1 MQIRRIQVANFGKL
15 HDIELDFSDGFQTIT
30 GENGWG
36 KSTMAAFIKAML
48 YGMEATTRRSLLE
61 NERRHYQPWQGG
73 TYGGSMEFTAGG
85 KMYRVERTFGSKEKD
100 DTFALYDLSTGLL
113 STDYSDRLGED
124 LFHIDRGAWERSCYL
139 GQRKLE
145 VLVNDSL
152 HARLSHAA
160 EDAGDIENYERAAAS
175 LEERMKFLKKTGNRG
190 EIARLQEERRQVR
203 EQIEAY
209 ETQQEKLW
217 QAQRELLE
225 KRLQEQEEKL
235 QEANVRLAG
244 YEELPMK
251 EQELDQLREQI
262 FRCRAARER
271 EQAAG
276 QQYMQAQK
284 QEERQKAELEA
295 VREQAQEQK
304 HSDRK
309 WMLAGVIGLIVM
321 LVGIVLVVCRYAAN
335 PSVAGTALQAGN
347 ITGFSGDGLVI
358 ALAIMLLLF
367 GLAATI
373 TAFLQLSRSQRAY
386 HLAKEIYNQQ
396 LTELQQYQKQIRQL
410 KKQWEAAE
418 AFRKEQEQA
427 PILQKLRKATG
438 YDMEQ
443 LPDGEALEQCWQ
455 RERER
460 SREFQNLRASCEN
473 QRKEVRK
480 YQQELAAYEQQGK
493 NGGQTEV
500 RLELEEKLTELTEQI
515 QESERKYE
523 LLSRT
528 LELLKAARDRFLGRY
543 LTTLKEKTAEY
554 LLILEPAWK
563 DSIEMDVD
571 LKIRIRQQGILR
583 DPEYF
588 STGWQD
594 LFRLAQ
600 RFALM
605 DALCEGESSV
615 AILDDPFVNLD
626 EEKRAR
632 ALELLNQIG
641 KQRQIIYFTCRR

>member
-1 MQIRRIQVANFGKL
+1 MQIRRIQIADFGKL
-15 HDIELDFSDGFQTIT
+15 HDMELDFSEGFQTIT

-85 KMYRVERTFGSKEKD
+85 KNYRAERTFGGKEKD

-113 STDYSDRLGED
+113 STDYSERLGEE

-152 HARLSHAA
+152 HARLSHAE
-160 EDAGDIENYERAAAS
+160 EDAGDIENYERAAVS

-190 EIARLQEERRQVR
+190 EIARIQEERRQVR

-209 ETQQEKLW
+209 ESQQEKLW
-217 QAQRELLE
+217 KAQKELLE
-225 KRLQEQEEKL
+225 KRLKEQEDKL

-262 FRCRAARER
+262 FRFQAAKER
-271 EQAAG
+271 EQTAK

-284 QEERQKAELEA
+284 QEERRKAELEE
-295 VREQAQEQK
+295 VREHAQEQK
-304 HSDRK
+304 HGDRK
-309 WMLAGVIGLIVM
+309 WMLTGVLGLIAM
-321 LVGIVLVVCRYAAN
+321 LTGIVLMVCCYAAN
-335 PSVAGTALQAGN
+335 RSVAALQARYVAE
-347 ITGFSGDGLVI
+347 FSGDIFMTALFVI
-358 ALAIMLLLF
+358 LILL

-373 TAFLQLSRSQRAY
+373 TSFLQLSRNQRSC
-386 HLAKEIYNQQ
+386 HLAKEIYNQRV
-396 LTELQQYQKQIRQL
+396 TELQQHQKQSRQL
-410 KKQWEAAE
+410 KKQWDEAE
-418 AFRKEQEQA
+418 AERKEQEQN
-427 PILQKLRKATG
+427 PILQKLREATG
-438 YDMEQ
+438 YGMEQ
-443 LPDGEALEQCWQ
+443 LPDGETLEQCWQ

-460 SREFQNLRASCEN
+460 SREFQNLRQSCEN
-473 QRKEVRK
+473 QRKEIRK
-480 YQQELAAYEQQGK
+480 CQQELASYEQQGK
-493 NGGQTEV
+493 HVGQTEV
-500 RLELEEKLTELTEQI
+500 RLELEEKLTDLSEQI
-515 QESERKYE
+515 QELERKYE

-528 LELLKAARDRFLGRY
+528 LELLKTARDRFLGRY

-554 LLILEPAWK
+554 LAILEPAWK
-563 DSIEMDVD
+563 DSVEMDVN
-571 LKIRIRQQGILR
+571 LKLRIRQQGILR

-632 ALELLNQIG
+632 TLKLLNQIG

>member
-1 MQIRRIQVANFGKL
+1 MQIRRIQIADFGKL
-15 HDIELDFSDGFQTIT
+15 HDMELDFSEGFQTIT

-73 TYGGSMEFTAGG
+73 AYGGSMEFTADG
-85 KMYRVERTFGSKEKD
+85 KTYRAERTFGSKEKD

-113 STDYSDRLGED
+113 STDYSERLGEE

-152 HARLSHAA
+152 HARLSHAE

-190 EIARLQEERRQVR
+190 EIAKLQEERRQVR
-203 EQIEAY
+203 EQMEAY
-209 ETQQEKLW
+209 EIQQEKLW
-217 QAQRELLE
+217 KAQQELLE
-225 KRLQEQEEKL
+225 KRLKEQEEKL

-251 EQELDQLREQI
+251 EQELDRLREQI
-262 FRCRAARER
+262 FRFQAAQER
-271 EQAAG
+271 EQTAK

-284 QEERQKAELEA
+284 QEERRKAELEE
-295 VREQAQEQK
+295 VRECAQEQK
-304 HSDRK
+304 YSDRK
-309 WMLAGVIGLIVM
+309 WMLTGVTGLIVM
-321 LVGIVLVVCRYAAN
+321 LTGMVLMVCCF
-335 PSVAGTALQAGN
+335 SDIIFMTALFG
-347 ITGFSGDGLVI
+347 ILILLGLV
-358 ALAIMLLLF
+358 L
-367 GLAATI
+367 TI
-373 TAFLQLSRSQRAY
+373 TSFLQLFRNQRSC
-386 HLAKEIYNQQ
+386 HLAKEIYNQRVA
-396 LTELQQYQKQIRQL
+396 ELQQYQKQSKQL
-410 KKQWEAAE
+410 KKQWDEAE
-418 AFRKEQEQA
+418 AERKEQEQD

-438 YDMEQ
+438 YVMEQ
-443 LPDGEALEQCWQ
+443 LPDGEILEQCWQ

-460 SREFQNLRASCEN
+460 SREFQNLRQSCEN
-473 QRKEVRK
+473 HRKEVRK
-480 YQQELAAYEQQGK
+480 CQQELDSYEQQGK
-493 NGGQTEV
+493 HVGQTEV
-500 RLELEEKLTELTEQI
+500 RLELEEKLTDLSEQI
-515 QESERKYE
+515 QELEQKYE

-528 LELLKAARDRFLGRY
+528 LELLKTARDRFLGRY

-554 LLILEPAWK
+554 LAILEPAWK
-563 DSIEMDVD
+563 DSIEMDVN
-571 LKIRIRQQGILR
+571 LKLRIRQQGLLR

-632 ALELLNQIG
+632 TLELLNQIG

>member
-1 MQIRRIQVANFGKL
+1 MQIRRIQVADFGKL

-73 TYGGSMEFTAGG
+73 TYGGSMEFSAGG

-113 STDYSDRLGED
+113 STDYSERLGED

-152 HARLSHAA
+152 HARLSHAE

-262 FRCRAARER
+262 FRCQAARER
-271 EQAAG
+271 EQSAE
-276 QQYMQAQK
+276 QQYTQAEQR
-284 QEERQKAELEA
+284 EERQKAELEA
-295 VREQAQEQK
+295 VRESAQGQRK
-304 HSDRK
+304 NDRK
-309 WMLAGVIGLIVM
+309 WMLTGGIGLVM
-321 LVGIVLVVCRYAAN
+321 LLVGIIVVFTDNIFGTVL
-335 PSVAGTALQAGN
+335 SVIL
-347 ITGFSGDGLVI
+347 I
-358 ALAIMLLLF
+358 LL
-367 GLAATI
+367 GLAVTI
-373 TAFLQLSRSQRAY
+373 TAFLQLSRSQRSY
-386 HLAKEIYNQQ
+386 HLAKETYHQQ
-396 LTELQQYQKQIRQL
+396 LTELQQYQKQVKQL

-438 YDMEQ
+438 YGMEQ
-443 LPDGEALEQCWQ
+443 LPDGEVLEQCWQ

-480 YQQELAAYEQQGK
+480 CQQELAAYEQRGK
-493 NGGQTEV
+493 NAEQTEV
-500 RLELEEKLTELTEQI
+500 RMELEEKLMDLSEQI

-523 LLSRT
+523 LLFRT
-528 LELLKAARDRFLGRY
+528 LELLKTARDRFLGRY

-554 LLILEPAWK
+554 LSILEPAWK

-571 LKIRIRQQGILR
+571 LKIRIRQQGVLR

>member
-1 MQIRRIQVANFGKL
+1 M
-15 HDIELDFSDGFQTIT
+15 
-30 GENGWG
+30 
-36 KSTMAAFIKAML
+36 
-48 YGMEATTRRSLLE
+48 
-61 NERRHYQPWQGG
+61 GG
-73 TYGGSMEFTAGG
+73 
-85 KMYRVERTFGSKEKD
+85 
-100 DTFALYDLSTGLL
+100 
-113 STDYSDRLGED
+113 
-124 LFHIDRGAWERSCYL
+124 
-139 GQRKLE
+139 
-145 VLVNDSL
+145 
-152 HARLSHAA
+152 
-160 EDAGDIENYERAAAS
+160 
-175 LEERMKFLKKTGNRG
+175 
-190 EIARLQEERRQVR
+190 
-203 EQIEAY
+203 
-209 ETQQEKLW
+209 
-217 QAQRELLE
+217 
-225 KRLQEQEEKL
+225 
-235 QEANVRLAG
+235 
-244 YEELPMK
+244 
-251 EQELDQLREQI
+251 
-262 FRCRAARER
+262 
-271 EQAAG
+271 
-276 QQYMQAQK
+276 
-284 QEERQKAELEA
+284 
-295 VREQAQEQK
+295 
-304 HSDRK
+304 
-309 WMLAGVIGLIVM
+309 IGLIVM
-321 LVGIVLVVCRYAAN
+321 LAGIVLVVCHYAVNRSA
-335 PSVAGTALQAGN
+335 VGTELQAGN
-347 ITGFSGDGLVI
+347 IAVFTDNIFGTGLPIILILLGLT
-358 ALAIMLLLF
+358 
-367 GLAATI
+367 ATI
-373 TAFLQLSRSQRAY
+373 TAFLQLSRSQRSY
-386 HLAKEIYNQQ
+386 HLAKETYNQH
-396 LTELQQYQKQIRQL
+396 LTELQQYQKQVKQL

-460 SREFQNLRASCEN
+460 SREFQNLRMHCEN

-480 YQQELAAYEQQGK
+480 CQQELTAYEQQGK
-493 NGGQTEV
+493 NAEQTEV
-500 RLELEEKLTELTEQI
+500 RLELEEKLTELSEKI

-528 LELLKAARDRFLGRY
+528 LELLKTARDRFLGRY

-554 LLILEPAWK
+554 LSILEPAWK

>member
-1 MQIRRIQVANFGKL
+1 METPIIPFDQSPIQLSLNSSDLLSIPYGVMNVKKKIKKIQEMFQGW
-15 HDIELDFSDGFQTIT
+15 FSNS
-30 GENGWG
+30 ESNY
-36 KSTMAAFIKAML
+36 KAFIKAML

-73 TYGGSMEFTAGG
+73 AYGGSMEFTAGG
-85 KMYRVERTFGSKEKD
+85 KTYRAERTFGSKEKD

-113 STDYSDRLGED
+113 NTDYSERLGEE

-152 HARLSHAA
+152 HARLSHAE

-190 EIARLQEERRQVR
+190 EIAKLQEERRQVR
-203 EQIEAY
+203 EQMEAY
-209 ETQQEKLW
+209 EIQQEKLW
-217 QAQRELLE
+217 KAQQELLE
-225 KRLQEQEEKL
+225 KRLKEQEEKL

-251 EQELDQLREQI
+251 EQELDRLREQI
-262 FRCRAARER
+262 FRFQAAQER
-271 EQAAG
+271 EQTAK

-284 QEERQKAELEA
+284 QEERRKAELEE
-295 VREQAQEQK
+295 VRECAQEQK
-304 HSDRK
+304 YSDRK
-309 WMLAGVIGLIVM
+309 WMLTGVTGLIVM
-321 LVGIVLVVCRYAAN
+321 LTGIVLMVCCFSDN
-335 PSVAGTALQAGN
+335 IFMTALLG
-347 ITGFSGDGLVI
+347 ILILLGLVS
-358 ALAIMLLLF
+358 
-367 GLAATI
+367 TI
-373 TAFLQLSRSQRAY
+373 ISFLQLCRNQRSC
-386 HLAKEIYNQQ
+386 HLAKEIYNQHVA
-396 LTELQQYQKQIRQL
+396 ELQQYQKQSKQL
-410 KKQWEAAE
+410 KKQWDEAE
-418 AFRKEQEQA
+418 AERKEQEQD

-438 YDMEQ
+438 YVMEQ
-443 LPDGEALEQCWQ
+443 LPDGEILEQCWQ

-460 SREFQNLRASCEN
+460 SREFQNLRQSCEN
-473 QRKEVRK
+473 HRKEVRK
-480 YQQELAAYEQQGK
+480 CQQELDSYEQQGK
-493 NGGQTEV
+493 HVGQTEV
-500 RLELEEKLTELTEQI
+500 RLELEEKLTDLSEQI
-515 QESERKYE
+515 QELERKYE

-528 LELLKAARDRFLGRY
+528 LELLKTARDRFLGRY

-554 LLILEPAWK
+554 LAILEPAWK
-563 DSIEMDVD
+563 DSIEMDVN
-571 LKIRIRQQGILR
+571 LKLRVRQQGILR

-605 DALCEGESSV
+605 DALCEGELSV
-615 AILDDPFVNLD
+615 AVLDDPFVNLD

-632 ALELLNQIG
+632 TLELLNQIG

>member
-1 MQIRRIQVANFGKL
+1 MQIRRIQVADFGKL
-15 HDIELDFSDGFQTIT
+15 HDIEVDFSDGFQTIT

-73 TYGGSMEFTAGG
+73 TYGGSMEFSAGG
-85 KMYRVERTFGSKEKD
+85 KMYRAERTFGSKEKD

-113 STDYSDRLGED
+113 STDYSERLGED

-152 HARLSHAA
+152 HARLSHAK

-203 EQIEAY
+203 EHIEAY

-225 KRLQEQEEKL
+225 KRLEEQEEKL

-262 FRCRAARER
+262 FRCQSARER
-271 EQAAG
+271 EQSAE
-276 QQYMQAQK
+276 QQYVQVGQ
-284 QEERQKAELEA
+284 QEERRKAELEA
-295 VREQAQEQK
+295 VRESAQSQRK
-304 HSDRK
+304 NDRK
-309 WMLAGVIGLIVM
+309 RILTGGIGLVM
-321 LVGIVLVVCRYAAN
+321 LLVGIIAVFSDN
-335 PSVAGTALQAGN
+335 IFGT
-347 ITGFSGDGLVI
+347 GLPI
-358 ALAIMLLLF
+358 ILILL
-367 GLAATI
+367 GLTATI
-373 TAFLQLSRSQRAY
+373 TAFLQLSRSQRSY
-386 HLAKEIYNQQ
+386 HLAKETYNQH
-396 LTELQQYQKQIRQL
+396 LTELQQYQKQVKQL

-460 SREFQNLRASCEN
+460 SREFQNLRMHCEN

-480 YQQELAAYEQQGK
+480 CQQELTAYEQQGK
-493 NGGQTEV
+493 NAEQTEV
-500 RLELEEKLTELTEQI
+500 RLELEEKLTELSEKI

-528 LELLKAARDRFLGRY
+528 LELLKTARDRFLGRY

-554 LLILEPAWK
+554 LSILEPAWK

-583 DPEYF
+583 DPAYF

>member
-1 MQIRRIQVANFGKL
+1 MQIRRIQIADFGKL
-15 HDIELDFSDGFQTIT
+15 HDMELDFSEGFQTIT

-73 TYGGSMEFTAGG
+73 AYGGSMEFTAGG
-85 KMYRVERTFGSKEKD
+85 KTYRAERTFGSKEKD

-113 STDYSDRLGED
+113 STDYSERLGEE
-124 LFHIDRGAWERSCYL
+124 LFHIDREAWERSCYL

-152 HARLSHAA
+152 HARLSHAE

-190 EIARLQEERRQVR
+190 EIAKLQEERRQVR
-203 EQIEAY
+203 EQMEAY
-209 ETQQEKLW
+209 EIQQEKLW
-217 QAQRELLE
+217 KAQQELVE
-225 KRLQEQEEKL
+225 KRLKEQEEKL

-251 EQELDQLREQI
+251 EQELDRLREQI
-262 FRCRAARER
+262 FRFQAAKER
-271 EQAAG
+271 EQTAK

-284 QEERQKAELEA
+284 QEERRKAELEE
-295 VREQAQEQK
+295 VRECAQEQK

-309 WMLAGVIGLIVM
+309 WMLTGVTGLIVM
-321 LVGIVLVVCRYAAN
+321 LTGIVLMVCCFSDN
-335 PSVAGTALQAGN
+335 IFMTALLG
-347 ITGFSGDGLVI
+347 ILI
-358 ALAIMLLLF
+358 LL
-367 GLAATI
+367 GLASTI
-373 TAFLQLSRSQRAY
+373 TSFLQLSRNQRSC
-386 HLAKEIYNQQ
+386 HLAKEIYNQRVA
-396 LTELQQYQKQIRQL
+396 ELQQYQKQSKQL
-410 KKQWEAAE
+410 KKQWDEAE
-418 AFRKEQEQA
+418 AERKEQEQD

-438 YDMEQ
+438 YVMEQ
-443 LPDGEALEQCWQ
+443 LPDAEILEQCWQ

-460 SREFQNLRASCEN
+460 SREFQNLRQSCEN

-480 YQQELAAYEQQGK
+480 CQQELVSYEQQGK
-493 NGGQTEV
+493 HVGQTEV
-500 RLELEEKLTELTEQI
+500 RLELEEKLTDLSEQI
-515 QESERKYE
+515 QELERKYE

-528 LELLKAARDRFLGRY
+528 LELLKTARDRFLGRY

-554 LLILEPAWK
+554 LAVLEPAWK
-563 DSIEMDVD
+563 DSIEMDVN
-571 LKIRIRQQGILR
+571 LKLRIRQQGILR

-588 STGWQD
+588 SIGWQD

-615 AILDDPFVNLD
+615 AVLDDPFVNLD

-632 ALELLNQIG
+632 TLELLNQIG

>member
-1 MQIRRIQVANFGKL
+1 MQIRRIQVADFGKL

-73 TYGGSMEFTAGG
+73 TYGGSMEFSAGG

-113 STDYSDRLGED
+113 STDYSERLGED
-124 LFHIDRGAWERSCYL
+124 LFHIDRCAWERSCYL

-152 HARLSHAA
+152 HARLSHAE

-175 LEERMKFLKKTGNRG
+175 LEDRMKFLKKTGNRG

-203 EQIEAY
+203 EQMEAY
-209 ETQQEKLW
+209 EIQQEKLW

-235 QEANVRLAG
+235 QEANVRLAE

-262 FRCRAARER
+262 FRCQAARER
-271 EQAAG
+271 EQSAEQQYTQAG
-276 QQYMQAQK
+276 QR
-284 QEERQKAELEA
+284 EERQKAELEA
-295 VREQAQEQK
+295 VRESAQGQRK
-304 HSDRK
+304 NDRK
-309 WMLAGVIGLIVM
+309 WMLTGGIGLVM
-321 LVGIVLVVCRYAAN
+321 LLVGIIAVFSDNIFGTVLPVI
-335 PSVAGTALQAGN
+335 L
-347 ITGFSGDGLVI
+347 ILLGLTV
-358 ALAIMLLLF
+358 
-367 GLAATI
+367 TI
-373 TAFLQLSRSQRAY
+373 TAFLQLSRSQRSY
-386 HLAKEIYNQQ
+386 HLAKETYNQQ
-396 LTELQQYQKQIRQL
+396 LTELQQYQKQVKQL

-418 AFRKEQEQA
+418 AFRKEQEQV

-438 YDMEQ
+438 YGMEQ
-443 LPDGEALEQCWQ
+443 LPDGEVLEQCWQ

-480 YQQELAAYEQQGK
+480 CQQELAAYEQRGK
-493 NGGQTEV
+493 NAEQTEV
-500 RLELEEKLTELTEQI
+500 RMELEEKLMDLSEQI

-523 LLSRT
+523 LLFRT
-528 LELLKAARDRFLGRY
+528 LELLKTARDRFLGRY

-554 LLILEPAWK
+554 LSILEPAWK

-571 LKIRIRQQGILR
+571 LKIRIRQQGFLR

-605 DALCEGESSV
+605 DALCEGESSM

-641 KQRQIIYFTCRR
+641 KQRQIIYFTCHR

>member
-1 MQIRRIQVANFGKL
+1 MQIRRIQVADFGKL

-73 TYGGSMEFTAGG
+73 AYGGSMEFSAGG

-113 STDYSDRLGED
+113 STDYSERLGED

-152 HARLSHAA
+152 HARLSHAE

-225 KRLQEQEEKL
+225 KRLKEQEEKL

-262 FRCRAARER
+262 FRCQAARER
-271 EQAAG
+271 EQSAE
-276 QQYMQAQK
+276 QQYTQAEQR
-284 QEERQKAELEA
+284 EERQKAELEA
-295 VREQAQEQK
+295 VRESAQGQRK
-304 HSDRK
+304 NDRK
-309 WMLAGVIGLIVM
+309 WMLTGGIGLVM
-321 LVGIVLVVCRYAAN
+321 LLVGIIVVFTDNIFGTVL
-335 PSVAGTALQAGN
+335 SVIL
-347 ITGFSGDGLVI
+347 I
-358 ALAIMLLLF
+358 LL
-367 GLAATI
+367 GLAVTI
-373 TAFLQLSRSQRAY
+373 TAFLQLSRSQRSY
-386 HLAKEIYNQQ
+386 HLAKETYHQQ
-396 LTELQQYQKQIRQL
+396 LTELQQYQKQVKQL

-438 YDMEQ
+438 YGMEQ
-443 LPDGEALEQCWQ
+443 LPDGEVLEQCWQ

-480 YQQELAAYEQQGK
+480 CQQELAAYEQRGK
-493 NGGQTEV
+493 NAEQTEV
-500 RLELEEKLTELTEQI
+500 RMELEEKLMDLSEQI

-523 LLSRT
+523 LLFRT
-528 LELLKAARDRFLGRY
+528 LELLKTARDRFLGRY

-554 LLILEPAWK
+554 LSILEPAWK

-571 LKIRIRQQGILR
+571 LKIRIRQQGFLR

>member
-1 MQIRRIQVANFGKL
+1 MQIRRVQIADFGKL
-15 HDIELDFSDGFQTIT
+15 HDMELDFSEGFQTIT

-73 TYGGSMEFTAGG
+73 AYGGSMEFTAGG
-85 KMYRVERTFGSKEKD
+85 KTYRAERTFGSKEKD

-113 STDYSDRLGED
+113 STDYSERLGEE

-152 HARLSHAA
+152 HARLSHAE

-190 EIARLQEERRQVR
+190 EIAKLQEERRQIR
-203 EQIEAY
+203 EQMEAY
-209 ETQQEKLW
+209 EIQQEKLW
-217 QAQRELLE
+217 KAQQELLE
-225 KRLQEQEEKL
+225 KRL
-235 QEANVRLAG
+235 
-244 YEELPMK
+244 K
-251 EQELDQLREQI
+251 EQELRD
-262 FRCRAARER
+262 
-271 EQAAG
+271 
-276 QQYMQAQK
+276 QAQK
-284 QEERQKAELEA
+284 QEERRKAELEE
-295 VREQAQEQK
+295 VRECAQEQK
-304 HSDRK
+304 YSDRK
-309 WMLAGVIGLIVM
+309 WMLTGVIGLIVM
-321 LVGIVLVVCRYAAN
+321 LTGIVLMVCCF
-335 PSVAGTALQAGN
+335 SDN
-347 ITGFSGDGLVI
+347 IFMTVLLGILILLGLVS
-358 ALAIMLLLF
+358 
-367 GLAATI
+367 TI
-373 TAFLQLSRSQRAY
+373 TSFLQLFRNQRSC
-386 HLAKEIYNQQ
+386 HLAKEIYNQRVA
-396 LTELQQYQKQIRQL
+396 ELQQYQKQSKQL
-410 KKQWEAAE
+410 KKQWDEAE
-418 AFRKEQEQA
+418 ATKKEQEQD

-438 YDMEQ
+438 YVMEQ
-443 LPDGEALEQCWQ
+443 LPDGEILEQCWQ
-455 RERER
+455 QERER
-460 SREFQNLRASCEN
+460 SREFQNLRQSCEN
-473 QRKEVRK
+473 HRKEVRK
-480 YQQELAAYEQQGK
+480 CQQELDSYEQQEK
-493 NGGQTEV
+493 HVGQTEV
-500 RLELEEKLTELTEQI
+500 RLELEEKLTDLSEQI
-515 QESERKYE
+515 QELEQKYE

-528 LELLKAARDRFLGRY
+528 LELLKTARDRFLGRY

-554 LLILEPAWK
+554 LAVLEPAWK

-571 LKIRIRQQGILR
+571 LKLRIRQQGLLR

-615 AILDDPFVNLD
+615 AVLDDPFVNLD

-632 ALELLNQIG
+632 TLELLNQIG

>member
-1 MQIRRIQVANFGKL
+1 MQIRRIQVADFGKL

-73 TYGGSMEFTAGG
+73 TYGGSMEFSAGG

-113 STDYSDRLGED
+113 STDYSERLGED

-152 HARLSHAA
+152 HARLSHAE

-262 FRCRAARER
+262 FRCQAARER
-271 EQAAG
+271 EQAAE
-276 QQYMQAQK
+276 QQYVQAGQ
-284 QEERQKAELEA
+284 QEERRKTELEA
-295 VREQAQEQK
+295 VRESAQGQRK
-304 HSDRK
+304 NDRK
-309 WMLAGVIGLIVM
+309 WMLTGGIGLVM
-321 LVGIVLVVCRYAAN
+321 LLAGIIAIFSDNRFGTVLPVILILLGL
-335 PSVAGTALQAGN
+335 GTIL
-347 ITGFSGDGLVI
+347 
-358 ALAIMLLLF
+358 
-367 GLAATI
+367 
-373 TAFLQLSRSQRAY
+373 TAFFQLSRSQRSY
-386 HLAKEIYNQQ
+386 HLAKETYNQQ
-396 LTELQQYQKQIRQL
+396 LTELQQYKKQAKQL

-427 PILQKLRKATG
+427 PILQKLWKATG

-480 YQQELAAYEQQGK
+480 CQQELAAYEQRGK
-493 NGGQTEV
+493 NAEQTEV
-500 RLELEEKLTELTEQI
+500 RMELEEKLMDLSEQI

-523 LLSRT
+523 LLFRT
-528 LELLKAARDRFLGRY
+528 LELLKTARDRFLGRY

-554 LLILEPAWK
+554 LSILEPAWK

-571 LKIRIRQQGILR
+571 LKIRIRQQGVLR

>member
-1 MQIRRIQVANFGKL
+1 MQIRRIQIADFGKL
-15 HDIELDFSDGFQTIT
+15 HDMELNLSEGFQTIT

-73 TYGGSMEFTAGG
+73 AYGGSMEFTVGG
-85 KMYRVERTFGSKEKD
+85 KTYRAERTFGSKEKD
-100 DTFALYDLSTGLL
+100 DTFALYDLGTGLL
-113 STDYSDRLGED
+113 STDYSERLGEE

-152 HARLSHAA
+152 HARLSHAE

-190 EIARLQEERRQVR
+190 EIAKLQEERRQVR
-203 EQIEAY
+203 EQMEAY
-209 ETQQEKLW
+209 EIQQEKLW
-217 QAQRELLE
+217 KAQQELLE
-225 KRLQEQEEKL
+225 KRLKEQEEKL

-251 EQELDQLREQI
+251 EQELDRLREQI
-262 FRCRAARER
+262 FRFRAAQER
-271 EQAAG
+271 EQTAK

-284 QEERQKAELEA
+284 QEERRKAELEE
-295 VREQAQEQK
+295 VRECAQEQK
-304 HSDRK
+304 YSDRK
-309 WMLAGVIGLIVM
+309 WMLTGVTGLIVM
-321 LVGIVLVVCRYAAN
+321 LTGIVLMVCCFSDN
-335 PSVAGTALQAGN
+335 IFMTALLG
-347 ITGFSGDGLVI
+347 ILILLGLVS
-358 ALAIMLLLF
+358 
-367 GLAATI
+367 TI
-373 TAFLQLSRSQRAY
+373 TSFFQLSRNQRSC
-386 HLAKEIYNQQ
+386 HLAKEIYTQRVA
-396 LTELQQYQKQIRQL
+396 ELQQYQKQSKQL
-410 KKQWEAAE
+410 KKQWDEAE
-418 AFRKEQEQA
+418 AERKEQEQD

-438 YDMEQ
+438 YVMEQ
-443 LPDGEALEQCWQ
+443 LPDGEILEQCWQ

-460 SREFQNLRASCEN
+460 SREFQNLRQSCEN
-473 QRKEVRK
+473 HRKEVRK
-480 YQQELAAYEQQGK
+480 CQQELDSYEQQGK
-493 NGGQTEV
+493 HVGQTEV
-500 RLELEEKLTELTEQI
+500 RLELEEKLTDLSEQI
-515 QESERKYE
+515 QELERKYE

-528 LELLKAARDRFLGRY
+528 LELLKTARDRFLGRY

-554 LLILEPAWK
+554 LAILEPAWK
-563 DSIEMDVD
+563 DSIEMDVN
-571 LKIRIRQQGILR
+571 LKLRVRQQGILR

-615 AILDDPFVNLD
+615 AVLDDPFVNLD

-632 ALELLNQIG
+632 TLELLNQIG

>member
-1 MQIRRIQVANFGKL
+1 MQIRRIQIADFGKL
-15 HDIELDFSDGFQTIT
+15 HDMELDFSEGFQTIT

-73 TYGGSMEFTAGG
+73 AYGGSMEFTAGG
-85 KMYRVERTFGSKEKD
+85 KTYRAERTFGSKEKD
-100 DTFALYDLSTGLL
+100 DTFALYDLSTGFL
-113 STDYSDRLGED
+113 STDYSEWLGEE

-152 HARLSHAA
+152 HARLSHAE

-190 EIARLQEERRQVR
+190 EIAKLQEERRQVR
-203 EQIEAY
+203 EQMEAY
-209 ETQQEKLW
+209 EIQQEKLW
-217 QAQRELLE
+217 KAQQELLE
-225 KRLQEQEEKL
+225 KRLKEQEEKL

-251 EQELDQLREQI
+251 EQELDRLREQI
-262 FRCRAARER
+262 FRFQAAKER
-271 EQAAG
+271 EQTAK

-284 QEERQKAELEA
+284 QEERRKAELEE
-295 VREQAQEQK
+295 VRECAQEQK
-304 HSDRK
+304 YSDRK
-309 WMLAGVIGLIVM
+309 WMLTGVTGLIVM
-321 LVGIVLVVCRYAAN
+321 LTGMVLMVCCFSDN
-335 PSVAGTALQAGN
+335 IFMTALLG
-347 ITGFSGDGLVI
+347 ILI
-358 ALAIMLLLF
+358 LL
-367 GLAATI
+367 GLASTI
-373 TAFLQLSRSQRAY
+373 TSFLQLSRNQRSC
-386 HLAKEIYNQQ
+386 HLEKEIYNQRVA
-396 LTELQQYQKQIRQL
+396 ELQQYQKQSKQL
-410 KKQWEAAE
+410 KKQWDEAE
-418 AFRKEQEQA
+418 AERKEQEQD

-438 YDMEQ
+438 YVMEQ
-443 LPDGEALEQCWQ
+443 LPDAEILEQCWQ

-460 SREFQNLRASCEN
+460 SREFQNLRQSCEN

-480 YQQELAAYEQQGK
+480 CQQELVSYEQQGK
-493 NGGQTEV
+493 HVGQTEV
-500 RLELEEKLTELTEQI
+500 RLELEEKLTDLSEQI
-515 QESERKYE
+515 QELERKYE

-528 LELLKAARDRFLGRY
+528 LELLKTARDRFLGRY

-554 LLILEPAWK
+554 LAVLEPAWK
-563 DSIEMDVD
+563 DSIEMDVN
-571 LKIRIRQQGILR
+571 LKLRIRQQGILR

-588 STGWQD
+588 SIGWQD

-615 AILDDPFVNLD
+615 AVLDDPFVNLD

-632 ALELLNQIG
+632 TLELLNQIG